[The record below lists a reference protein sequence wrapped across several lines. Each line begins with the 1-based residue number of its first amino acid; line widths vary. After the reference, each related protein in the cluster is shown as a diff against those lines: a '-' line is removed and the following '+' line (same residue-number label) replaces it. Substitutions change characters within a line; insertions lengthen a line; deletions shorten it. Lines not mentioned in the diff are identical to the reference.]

1 MSIAPPGERIEPQN
15 RYVRSTR
22 RRPSARILTTQDR
35 QFNEKEQWRHE
46 ILVTRENVEE
56 PHVWRNISIC
66 SQAAQKV
73 RPARP
78 QPMKA
83 PEA

>member
-1 MSIAPPGERIEPQN
+1 VSQLSQAGIVTMTNE
-15 RYVRSTR
+15 
-22 RRPSARILTTQDR
+22 
-35 QFNEKEQWRHE
+35 QFNEKEQWR
-46 ILVTRENVEE
+46 REVMLACE
-56 PHVWRNISIC
+56 PHMWHNWNTFLR
-66 SQAAQKV
+66 AAQKV